1 MSRPLVEVDGAE
13 SDVQQRSGGAADR
26 YVVVARRYRPQVF
39 NDLVGQDTV
48 SAALRNAIRGGRVGH
63 AYLFTGARG
72 VGKTSTARIFA
83 KALNCQRGPTDQP
96 CNECDIC
103 QGIAAGDDVDV
114 LEIDG
119 ASNRGIDEIRQLR
132 SNVSVRPSRARYKI
146 YIIDEV
152 HMLTK
157 EAFNALLKTLEE
169 PPEHVKFIFCTTDPE
184 RIPITVLSRCQ
195 RYDFPPVETS
205 QILGRLREI
214 AESEGATA
222 DPEALQLLARRAA
235 GSMRDSQ
242 SLLEQV
248 LALGGER
255 ITVELVHQML
265 GTAGIEHVERL
276 VDALIDRN
284 LPEVLQQLDRT
295 LISGVDAGQLSEQLL
310 VYLRDLLVLAAGGST
325 DLLLAVPPAAAD
337 QATAQ
342 AKRWGFESMLATV
355 QVLDQA
361 IVRMRR
367 SIHPRVL
374 LEVALVRVARLED
387 LDSLS
392 DLIGRLQE
400 GSPSGESGGPKKKTE
415 LNRVPPPAGLSV
427 GPAAASSPALQSTA
441 QLGEPASQR
450 LSGAPAG
457 RPTPP
462 ASAATSGPAPASA
475 VTSGPVTAGA
485 ATSDPVVAGQ
495 AASSPKESQSVECPP
510 EVGAVRAEA
519 WAWESI
525 PQRWSEVTAELDGM
539 LADCV
544 GHAERIATCAPK
556 KVVVTFPSRYNS
568 SKMYCERPER
578 RRELELAIER
588 VAGHRASV
596 EFGLSGEP
604 ERKVAPAAAAAN
616 TRQRQREL
624 AAHPW
629 VQSACQIF
637 GAEVRELVLGAE
649 PREEPS
655 SGGRGAAGGAEGD

>member
-26 YVVVARRYRPQVF
+26 YVVVARRYRPQAF

-276 VDALIDRN
+276 VDALIDRH

-295 LISGVDAGQLSEQLL
+295 LLSGVDAGQLSEQLL
-310 VYLRDLLVLAAGGST
+310 VYLRDLLVLAAGGSA
-325 DLLLAVPPAAAD
+325 DLMLAVPPASAD

-342 AKRWGFESMLATV
+342 AKRWGFESMLAAV

-392 DLIGRLQE
+392 DLIGRLQD
-400 GSPSGESGGPKKKTE
+400 GSPAGDTGGPKKKTE
-415 LNRVPPPAGLSV
+415 LNRVPPPAATV
-427 GPAAASSPALQSTA
+427 PASTQSTT
-441 QLGEPASQR
+441 QPREPASQP
-450 LSGAPAG
+450 LSGAPEG

-462 ASAATSGPAPASA
+462 A
-475 VTSGPVTAGA
+475 GPVTAG
-485 ATSDPVVAGQ
+485 PVTAGPVTAGH
-495 AASSPKESQSVECPP
+495 AASSPNEPQPADDPP
-510 EVGAVRAEA
+510 EVGSVRAAA

-544 GHAERIATCAPK
+544 GHAERVATCAPK